1 LTADGIEAFA
11 RYDEASKRT
20 RSRASRPVKHAVAP
34 APRWQ
39 LPQGAEDAFVLY
51 GQGLGALLG
60 EVGGSRRPHIQVAKA
75 GRRVPADPDPPT
87 RQDGAFLIVGDGDD
101 RRVMTGQDRVAV

>member
-39 LPQGAEDAFVLY
+39 LPQGAEDAFVLC
-51 GQGLGALLG
+51 GQGLERFWAR
-60 EVGGSRRPHIQVAKA
+60 SAA
-75 GRRVPADPDPPT
+75 ANDVPAYSGGEGWQAGVYPLTP
-87 RQDGAFLIVGDGDD
+87 I
-101 RRVMTGQDRVAV
+101 RRHVRTGRF

>member
-75 GRRVPADPDPPT
+75 GRQAGVYPLTP
-87 RQDGAFLIVGDGDD
+87 I
-101 RRVMTGQDRVAV
+101 RRHVRTGRF